1 MVEGMRTGKEARPMA
16 KPILDDALWELIE
29 PLLPPPKKRRR
40 RYPGRKPIPHRAA
53 LTGILYVLKSGIA
66 WEMLPKEM
74 GCGSGM
80 SCWRRLHDWQAAGV
94 WKKIHRM
101 ILNALQ
107 AADQIEWSRVVVDS
121 SSVRALK
128 GGSTRGRIRPIAAN
142 PARNTTSSST
152 RRVSRWSSR
161 SRRPIVT
168 M

>member
-1 MVEGMRTGKEARPMA
+1 MA

-53 LTGILYVLKSGIA
+53 LTGILYVLKSGVP

-94 WKKIHRM
+94 WKKIHRVL
-101 ILNALQ
+101 LNALQ
-107 AADQIEWSRVVVDS
+107 AADQIDWSRGVVDS
-121 SSVRALK
+121 AAVRALK
-128 GGSTRGRIRPIAAN
+128 GGPIPGRTPPIAASR
-142 PARNTTSSST
+142 ARNTTSSPT
-152 RRVSRWSSR
+152 RRASRSRSR

-168 M
+168 T